1 MQSRVW
7 RSEVGRAL
15 PPGHGAISLM
25 RSRKRRGGLA
35 ILPVLLILATAALVG
50 AATVTPGLGS
60 LLGAG

>member
-1 MQSRVW
+1 M
-7 RSEVGRAL
+7 GRAL